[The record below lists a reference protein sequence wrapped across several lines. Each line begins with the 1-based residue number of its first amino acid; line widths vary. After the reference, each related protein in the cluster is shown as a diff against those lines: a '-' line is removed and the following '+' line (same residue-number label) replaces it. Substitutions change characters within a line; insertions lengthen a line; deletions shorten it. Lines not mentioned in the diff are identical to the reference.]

1 MKILLLQGPLGPF
14 FQTLSRQL
22 TEAGHQVVKI
32 HFNGGD
38 ECWPCAGEN
47 VRFRGK
53 PESWNAFFRRVIKHH
68 AIDAV
73 ICYGDCRYYH
83 LVAGR
88 ICTLKKLSFWAM
100 EEGYLRPDYITL
112 EQGGVNAFSPWY
124 ERRDQLAELDW
135 PVPYDTPL
143 KVGKTFAV
151 RAWNAS
157 RYHISKALKQWRYP
171 HCVNHRPWSLVQEA
185 MGWVCGA
192 MVKYGNMRKD
202 RVLLKA
208 LPRHAGRIFFVPLQ
222 VTEDFQIREHSDLSG
237 VEEMVAQVINSFA
250 QHAKPE
256 DVLLFK
262 HHPMDRGYVS
272 YRAQINRL
280 IAVLGLEGRVFYG
293 YELPL
298 PTLYPLLKGVITI
311 NSTVGLSALLHDVPT
326 FCMGRALYDING
338 LTTKGSLE
346 SFWHKQSPVCAETFK
361 RVRHSLLH
369 LTQLNASFYCHLN
382 MSALAVMEKMKLDTR
397 HRSDEEVSWGHRAS
411 VHKMV
416 GFTLPWL
423 ATYER
428 IADGLHSVGSWC
440 STLPV

>member
-38 ECWPCAGEN
+38 ECWPCAGKN
-47 VRFRGK
+47 LRFRGK
-53 PESWNAFFRRVIKHH
+53 PESWNAFFRRVLKQQG
-68 AIDAV
+68 IDTV

-83 LVAGR
+83 LEAGR
-88 ICTLKKLSFWAM
+88 ICKLKRVPFWAM
-100 EEGYLRPDYITL
+100 EEGYLRPDFVTL

-124 ERRDQLAELDW
+124 ERRDQLAQLDW
-135 PVPYDTPL
+135 PVPYDSSL

-151 RAWNAS
+151 RAWYAS
-157 RYHISKALKQWRYP
+157 RYHINKSLFRWRYP
-171 HCVNHRPWSLVQEA
+171 HFVNHRPWSLVQEA

-192 MVKYGNMRKD
+192 MVKYGNLRQD
-202 RVLLKA
+202 RALLKA
-208 LPRHAGRIFFVPLQ
+208 LPQHAGRIFFVPLQ

-250 QHAKPE
+250 EHAKPE

-311 NSTVGLSALLHDVPT
+311 NSTVGLSALLHHVPT
-326 FCMGRALYDING
+326 FCMGRALYDIDG
-338 LTTKGSLE
+338 LTTKGSLA
-346 SFWHKQSPVCAETFK
+346 SFWLHQRPVCVDTFK
-361 RVRHSLLH
+361 RVRHFLLH
-369 LTQLNASFYCHLN
+369 LTQLNASFYRHLDI
-382 MSALAVMEKMKLDTR
+382 SAQAVMAKMALVNVAGDVGLTA
-397 HRSDEEVSWGHRAS
+397 SDQPARVNEAG
-411 VHKMV
+411 
-416 GFTLPWL
+416 TLL
-423 ATYER
+423 VR
-428 IADGLHSVGSWC
+428 
-440 STLPV
+440 

>member
-14 FQTLSRQL
+14 FQALSRQL

-38 ECWPCAGEN
+38 ECWPCAGKN
-47 VRFRGK
+47 LRFRGK
-53 PESWNAFFRRVIKHH
+53 PESWNAFFRRVLKQQG
-68 AIDAV
+68 IDAV

-83 LVAGR
+83 LEAGR
-88 ICTLKKLSFWAM
+88 ICKLKRVPFWAM
-100 EEGYLRPDYITL
+100 EEGYLRPDFVTL

-135 PVPYDTPL
+135 SVPYDSSL
-143 KVGKTFAV
+143 KVGRTFAV
-151 RAWNAS
+151 RAWYAS
-157 RYHISKALKQWRYP
+157 RYHISKALMQWRYP
-171 HCVNHRPWSLVQEA
+171 HFVNHRPWNLMQEA

-192 MVKYGNMRKD
+192 MVKYGNLRQD
-202 RVLLKA
+202 RALLKA
-208 LPRHAGRIFFVPLQ
+208 LPQYAGRIFFVPLQ

-346 SFWHKQSPVCAETFK
+346 TFWHKQSPVCAETFK

-369 LTQLNASFYCHLN
+369 LTQLNASFYRHLN

-397 HRSDEEVSWGHRAS
+397 HRSDEAVSWGHRAS

>member
-14 FQTLSRQL
+14 FRTLRRQL

-38 ECWPCAGEN
+38 ACWPCVGEN
-47 VRFRGK
+47 LHFRGK
-53 PESWNAFFRRVIKHH
+53 PESWNAFFRRVLKHH
-68 AIDAV
+68 AIDSV

-88 ICTLKKLSFWAM
+88 ICKLKKLPFWAM

-124 ERRDQLAELDW
+124 EQRDQLPRLEW
-135 PVPYDTPL
+135 SVPYDTPL

-157 RYHISKALKQWRYP
+157 RYHINKAMLRWRYP
-171 HCVNHRPWSLVQEA
+171 HFVNHRPWNLVQEA
-185 MGWVCGA
+185 LGWVASGV
-192 MVKYGNMRKD
+192 VKYTNMGAD
-202 RVLLKA
+202 RSLLRA
-208 LPRHAGRIFFVPLQ
+208 LPQHKGHIFFVPLQ

-280 IAVLGLEGRVFYG
+280 CAVLGLEGRVFYG

-311 NSTVGLSALLHDVPT
+311 NSTVGLSALLHNVPT
-326 FCMGRALYDING
+326 FCMGRALYDIAG
-338 LTTKGSLE
+338 LTTKGSLA
-346 SFWHKQSPVCAETFK
+346 SFWRKQSPVCAETFK

-369 LTQLNASFYCHLN
+369 LSQLNASFYRHLN
-382 MSALAVMEKMKLDTR
+382 ISAQAVMEKMQLSQQNIKKELVYSKNAAINTQI
-397 HRSDEEVSWGHRAS
+397 
-411 VHKMV
+411 MC
-416 GFTLPWL
+416 FTLPWL
-423 ATYER
+423 ATVELMPEQ
-428 IADGLHSVGSWC
+428 ITAVSAIFLI
-440 STLPV
+440 